1 MVTKQTVNTC
11 HRNSKHPRYHV
22 TVVNEVNTLRITS
35 SKWLKQH
42 PTLQNLGLLKREK
55 TSLSCNRILQ
65 KIDTL
70 SRYNNGMR
78 DETTVQQ
85 RYNNSMRD
93 ETYIFDDRL

>member
-11 HRNSKHPRYHV
+11 HRNSKHRKYHV

-35 SKWLKQH
+35 GKWLKQH
-42 PTLQNLGLLKREK
+42 PYKILSWFTEKGEKFHYPVTEFLK
-55 TSLSCNRILQ
+55 

-78 DETTVQQ
+78 DET
-85 RYNNSMRD
+85 
-93 ETYIFDDRL
+93 YIFNDRL

>member
-35 SKWLKQH
+35 SKCLKQH
-42 PTLQNLGLLKREK
+42 PTLQNLGILKREK
-55 TSLSCNRILQ
+55 KLHYPVTEFFK

-70 SRYNNGMR
+70 S
-78 DETTVQQ
+78 TQQ
-85 RYNNSMRD
+85 RYARRNVH
-93 ETYIFDDRL
+93 F